1 MFTAGIV
8 LKRFEPSRRV
18 MAALELAC
26 RIWRERAGNEI
37 AAAVDVL
44 RRIRGDCSATAKAV
58 ARRLRTY
65 LVHIFLLSMPVQR
78 SPEDYLAW
86 LSTPCRAMDV
96 EERGQHLLAFSK
108 CVPNPKQKRVK
119 NPRLRTGTSMAEE
132 RRVAFDNVSAAM
144 DKVLPCLS

>member
-1 MFTAGIV
+1 MFTTGIV

-44 RRIRGDCSATAKAV
+44 RRIRGDGSATAKAV
-58 ARRLRTY
+58 GRRLRTY
-65 LVHIFLLSMPVQR
+65 LVHIFLLSMPVRR

-86 LSTPCRAMDV
+86 LSTPLEP
-96 EERGQHLLAFSK
+96 EERSQHLLAYSK

-119 NPRLRTGTSMAEE
+119 PQRLQTGSSTAEE
-132 RRVAFDNVSAAM
+132 RRAAFDLVSAAM
-144 DKVLPCLS
+144 NKVLAMC